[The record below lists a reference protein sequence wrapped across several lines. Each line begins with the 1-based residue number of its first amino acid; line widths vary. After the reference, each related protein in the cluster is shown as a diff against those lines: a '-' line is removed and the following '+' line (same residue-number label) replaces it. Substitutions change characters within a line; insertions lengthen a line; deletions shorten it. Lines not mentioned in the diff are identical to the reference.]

1 MVPTRDELLKP
12 VLWMLFASLSFAL
25 MGVCVKLASNSF
37 SSGELVFYRGVVG
50 VILMGIWMRSQG
62 VAIKSSVPWMHM
74 TRSLAGVIS
83 LSAWFYALSTLPLA
97 TAMTL
102 NYTSSLWIA
111 AFVLIG
117 AAVWGVQG
125 QAKAHGL
132 QTGLL
137 VTVAAGF
144 AGVLLV
150 LRPAI
155 HQGQVLEG
163 LIGLASGLIAAF
175 AYMQVSQLMRQG
187 EPESR
192 IVFYFAIGTLI
203 AGAFS
208 LLFTGLSPL
217 QTAASWWLLPIG
229 LLASIGQIS
238 MTKAYG
244 SGATLLAANLQYM
257 GIVYSALLGLLVFG
271 DQITLLGWLG
281 MVLIIASGVAAT
293 VLRRRTRP
301 TAEPEPAEEF

>member
-1 MVPTRDELLKP
+1 MH
-12 VLWMLFASLSFAL
+12 SL
-25 MGVCVKLASNSF
+25 G
-37 SSGELVFYRGVVG
+37 SGELVFYRGVVG
-50 VILMGIWMRSQG
+50 VIVMGAWMRSQG
-62 VAIKSSVPWMHM
+62 VAIKSSVPWMHVG
-74 TRSLAGVIS
+74 RSLAGVIS

-111 AFVLIG
+111 AAVLIG
-117 AAVWGVQG
+117 AFLWGAKE
-125 QAKAHGL
+125 QAATHGL

-175 AYMQVSQLMRQG
+175 AYMQVGKLTRHG

-192 IVFYFAIGTLI
+192 IVFYFAIRIHVGRE
-203 AGAFS
+203 GA
-208 LLFTGLSPL
+208 
-217 QTAASWWLLPIG
+217 I
-229 LLASIGQIS
+229 
-238 MTKAYG
+238 K
-244 SGATLLAANLQYM
+244 
-257 GIVYSALLGLLVFG
+257 
-271 DQITLLGWLG
+271 
-281 MVLIIASGVAAT
+281 
-293 VLRRRTRP
+293 RTRDMTCHGVEWFDFALVSWGCP
-301 TAEPEPAEEF
+301 CIDDGSFD

>member
-1 MVPTRDELLKP
+1 MKAVF
-12 VLWMLFASLSFAL
+12 WMLLATLSFAL
-25 MGVCVKLASNSF
+25 MGVCVKLASSSF
-37 SSGELVFYRGVVG
+37 TSSELVFYRGAVG
-50 VILMGIWMRSQG
+50 VIVMGAWMRSQG
-62 VAIKSSVPWMHM
+62 VTIKSTVPWMHVG
-74 TRSLAGVIS
+74 RSLAGVIS

-102 NYTSSLWIA
+102 NYTSSLWVA

-117 AAVWGVQG
+117 AALWGTQG
-125 QAKAHGL
+125 QAKTHGL

-175 AYMQVSQLMRQG
+175 AYMQVSKLTRHG
-187 EPESR
+187 EPEAR

-203 AGAFS
+203 TGAFS
-208 LLFTGLSPL
+208 LFFTGLSSL
-217 QTAASWWLLPIG
+217 QTTASLWLVPIG
-229 LLASIGQIS
+229 VLASIGQFS

-244 SGATLLAANLQYM
+244 SGATLLVANLQYM
-257 GIVYSALLGLLVFG
+257 GIVYSALLGLWVFG

-281 MVLIIASGVAAT
+281 MALIIASGVAAT
-293 VLRRRTRP
+293 ALRRRTQP
-301 TAEPEPAEEF
+301 STEPEPAEEF

>member
-1 MVPTRDELLKP
+1 MKAVF
-12 VLWMLFASLSFAL
+12 WMLLASLSFAL
-25 MGVCVKLASNSF
+25 MGVCVKLASSSF
-37 SSGELVFYRGVVG
+37 ASGELVFYRGVVG
-50 VILMGIWMRSQG
+50 VIVMGAWMRSQG
-62 VAIKSSVPWMHM
+62 VAIKSSVPWMHVG
-74 TRSLAGVIS
+74 RSLAGVIS

-111 AFVLIG
+111 AAVVIG
-117 AAVWGVQG
+117 AVLWGKQG
-125 QAKAHGL
+125 QAKTHGL

-175 AYMQVSQLMRQG
+175 AYMQVSKLTRHG

-203 AGAFS
+203 TGAFS
-208 LLFTGLSPL
+208 LFFTGLSSL
-217 QTAASWWLLPIG
+217 NTSASLWLLPIG
-229 LLASIGQIS
+229 VLASIGQIS

-271 DQITLLGWLG
+271 DQITLLGWFG
-281 MVLIIASGVAAT
+281 MALIIASGVAAT
-293 VLRRRTRP
+293 ALRRRASP
-301 TAEPEPAEEF
+301 EPEPAEEF

>member
-1 MVPTRDELLKP
+1 MLL
-12 VLWMLFASLSFAL
+12 ASLSFAL
-25 MGVCVKLASNSF
+25 MGVCVKLASSSF
-37 SSGELVFYRGVVG
+37 ASGELVFYRGVVG

-62 VAIKSSVPWMHM
+62 VALKSPVPWMHVG
-74 TRSLAGVIS
+74 RSLAGVVS

-111 AFVLIG
+111 AFVLMG
-117 AAVWGVQG
+117 AVLWGARG
-125 QAKAHGL
+125 QAKTHDL
-132 QTGLL
+132 QTGLI

-144 AGVLLV
+144 AGVLMV

-175 AYMQVSQLMRQG
+175 AYMQVSKLTRIG

-192 IVFYFAIGTLI
+192 IVFYFALGTLI
-203 AGAFS
+203 TGGFS
-208 LLFTGLSPL
+208 LLFTGMSSL
-217 QTAASWWLLPIG
+217 QTSASWWLLPIG
-229 LLASIGQIS
+229 VLASIGQIS

-244 SGATLLAANLQYM
+244 TGATLLAANLQYM
-257 GIVYSALLGLLVFG
+257 GIVYSALLGLVVFG
-271 DQITLLGWLG
+271 DQITLVGWLG
-281 MVLIIASGVAAT
+281 MALIIASGALAT
-293 VLRRRTRP
+293 ALRRRTKPSTER
-301 TAEPEPAEEF
+301 EPAEEF

>member
-1 MVPTRDELLKP
+1 MLL
-12 VLWMLFASLSFAL
+12 ATLSFAL
-25 MGVCVKLASNSF
+25 MGVCVKLASSSF
-37 SSGELVFYRGVVG
+37 TSSELVFYRGAVG
-50 VILMGIWMRSQG
+50 VIVMGAWMRSQG
-62 VAIKSSVPWMHM
+62 VTIKSTVPWMHVG
-74 TRSLAGVIS
+74 RSLAGVIS

-102 NYTSSLWIA
+102 NYTSSLWVA

-117 AAVWGVQG
+117 AALWGTQG
-125 QAKAHGL
+125 QAKTHGL

-155 HQGQVLEG
+155 NQGQVLEG

-175 AYMQVSQLMRQG
+175 AYMQVSKLTRHG
-187 EPESR
+187 EPEAR

-203 AGAFS
+203 TGAFS
-208 LLFTGLSPL
+208 LFFTGLSSL
-217 QTAASWWLLPIG
+217 QTTASLWLVPIG
-229 LLASIGQIS
+229 VLASIGQFS

-244 SGATLLAANLQYM
+244 SGATLLVANLQYM
-257 GIVYSALLGLLVFG
+257 GIVYSALLGLWVFG

-281 MVLIIASGVAAT
+281 MALIIASGVAAT
-293 VLRRRTRP
+293 ALRRRTQP
-301 TAEPEPAEEF
+301 STEPEPAEEF